1 MNKIYLVMYY
11 NVEEEDYNYW
21 GVYTSLENAMKSLP
35 EHCNDAINEND
46 RMWIESCEVNGTKQ
60 CIEVENKT
68 VAEWRKELM

>member
-1 MNKIYLVMYY
+1 MYY

-60 CIEVENKT
+60 RIEVENRT
-68 VAEWRKELM
+68 VAEWRKELS

>member
-60 CIEVENKT
+60 RIEVENRT
-68 VAEWRKELM
+68 VAEWRKELS